1 MSDATYNQS
10 PEDPYRDPMTP
21 QDTPADA
28 PNGADH
34 EFTTNTNGL
43 ADEPAEEP
51 EAESDDDIDDLDDI
65 AGLSWALRQMLLRG
79 YRLMAVYEHLR
90 QAVDWMA
97 AELKVQEQVLN
108 DAREFDADMD
118 CRQGEAVFKDATAMT
133 ATIAGERD
141 RAAEVVCAIFGQN
154 AFKTGQVHKTFY
166 KAQAALD
173 DIAKATASD
182 IHGGGDDAA

>member
-1 MSDATYNQS
+1 MSDATHNQS
-10 PEDPYRDPMTP
+10 PEDPVWDAMTP
-21 QDTPADA
+21 QDETAEA
-28 PNGADH
+28 PDGADH
-34 EFTTNTNGL
+34 EFTNNTNGL

-51 EAESDDDIDDLDDI
+51 EAESDTDDEDIDDI
-65 AGLSWALRQMLLRG
+65 AGLSWALRQGLLRG

-97 AELKVQEQVLN
+97 AELKAQERILE
-108 DAREFDADMD
+108 DARDLDVDDAD
-118 CRQGEAVFKDATAMT
+118 RGKGEAVFADATAMT
-133 ATIAGERD
+133 AAIAGERD

-173 DIAKATASD
+173 DVARATSD
-182 IHGGGDDAA
+182 THGGGNDAA

>member
-1 MSDATYNQS
+1 MSDATHNQS

-21 QDTPADA
+21 QDKPADA
-28 PNGADH
+28 PDGADH
-34 EFTTNTNGL
+34 EFTNPTDG
-43 ADEPAEEP
+43 PAEEP
-51 EAESDDDIDDLDDI
+51 ESDLDDIDDI
-65 AGLSWALRQMLLRG
+65 AGLGWALRQMLLRG

-97 AELKVQEQVLN
+97 AELRVQEQVLN

-118 CRQGEAVFKDATAMT
+118 CRQGEAVFADATAMT

-173 DIAKATASD
+173 DIARATTPTTP
-182 IHGGGDDAA
+182 GGGDDAA

>member
-1 MSDATYNQS
+1 MSDATHDQS
-10 PEDPYRDPMTP
+10 PEDPYRAPMTP
-21 QDTPADA
+21 QDETAEA

-34 EFTTNTNGL
+34 EFTTNND
-43 ADEPAEEP
+43 ADTDSPAAEP
-51 EAESDDDIDDLDDI
+51 EAESDLDDI
-65 AGLSWALRQMLLRG
+65 AGLSWTLRQMLLRG

-97 AELKVQEQVLN
+97 AELKAQEQVLN

-118 CRQGEAVFKDATAMT
+118 CRQGEAVFADATAMT

-173 DIAKATASD
+173 DIARATTGTASD
-182 IHGGGDDAA
+182 TPGGGHDAA